1 MLNYICRDGAFVCSI
16 PTPNKQFPPGGV
28 EVGGQERDL
37 ESRNVHDSIQTV
49 LRERKQ
55 YENSLVWNV
64 HLEQNLATDGNA
76 KSNLDKFNEVY
87 PSRLL
92 DARFVWRLLI

>member
-1 MLNYICRDGAFVCSI
+1 M
-16 PTPNKQFPPGGV
+16 
-28 EVGGQERDL
+28 
-37 ESRNVHDSIQTV
+37 HDSIQTV

-76 KSNLDKFNEVY
+76 KRNLDKFNEVY

-92 DARFVWRLLI
+92 DAQIRLTVAGLTDVLRFWLTFEFVSDNFKIIY